1 MNRTVRHKIGLVSVF
16 CIAITAL
23 AFHMPMTC
31 QGEEYQIDVEFS
43 PNIIN
48 IESIRV
54 GDIRILTSMRF
65 STYFAAE
72 SVSIS
77 VYFNECSESVQN
89 ITAYR
94 DSLGRLYLRFALEEL
109 IALQKYLVTD
119 GSTSNTAEVVVV
131 MENGDEYKGEDEV
144 FINAKKAEITPKK

>member
-31 QGEEYQIDVEFS
+31 QGEDFTLTVEFS

-48 IESIRV
+48 IESVRE
-54 GDIRILTSMRF
+54 GSIRIQTGMPF
-65 STYFAAE
+65 STYVAGGGSTF
-72 SVSIS
+72 I
-77 VYFNECSESVQN
+77 YFNDCEDSVEN
-89 ITAYR
+89 ITATR
-94 DSLGRLYLRFALEEL
+94 DSLGRLILRFALEEL